1 MSDITEAKKDRPYIS
16 PSQLGMFTRCGEQY
30 RRRYVLGERLPPG
43 VAATRG
49 TAVHKG
55 AEENAKQKITTH
67 VDLPVK
73 DVVDIAANTFDEQVK
88 HEGVWLS
95 PEEIA
100 TGEKLVIGAAK
111 DTAVSLAELMA
122 RESLPKFQP
131 AEIEVTG
138 RLEIPES
145 SHDLLGRIDL
155 IDERDIIVDYK
166 TSARA
171 KSQADVDGDD
181 QFTMYDLLYR
191 ATKGKPPRGI
201 IVENLVST
209 KVPKVVTLAT
219 NRTLEDSQ
227 VLINRINAMLIG
239 LKMGSF
245 MPAIT
250 GQWWCSAKFCG
261 YAPTCKYINKRA
273 PGGVS

>member
-1 MSDITEAKKDRPYIS
+1 MTDPDKKPYIS

-30 RRRYVLGERLPPG
+30 RRRHVLGERLPPG

-122 RESLPKFQP
+122 LTEPVYPRDLGERLAAILGSPAVHLGTPSLP
-131 AEIEVTG
+131 G
-138 RLEIPES
+138 
-145 SHDLLGRIDL
+145 
-155 IDERDIIVDYK
+155 
-166 TSARA
+166 
-171 KSQADVDGDD
+171 
-181 QFTMYDLLYR
+181 
-191 ATKGKPPRGI
+191 
-201 IVENLVST
+201 
-209 KVPKVVTLAT
+209 
-219 NRTLEDSQ
+219 
-227 VLINRINAMLIG
+227 
-239 LKMGSF
+239 
-245 MPAIT
+245 
-250 GQWWCSAKFCG
+250 
-261 YAPTCKYINKRA
+261 
-273 PGGVS
+273 